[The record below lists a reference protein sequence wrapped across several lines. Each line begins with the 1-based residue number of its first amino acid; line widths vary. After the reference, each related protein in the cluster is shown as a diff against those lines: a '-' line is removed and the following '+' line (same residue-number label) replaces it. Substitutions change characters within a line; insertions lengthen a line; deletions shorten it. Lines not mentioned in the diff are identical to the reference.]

1 MKRLVI
7 ALLAALP
14 AGAYACGQQG
24 PMGMMGHGM
33 PGPHPGGPGML
44 LGAGFYGIL
53 AALGYWV
60 LQHAAKETENC
71 VKRAGK
77 TVAWVLI
84 VFGLL
89 GLLCGVMGHIKANC
103 QCKAKCEMQE
113 AGGGGQA
120 GGPAE
125 PQTIQVQ
132 VKTVKGEA
140 KKK

>member
-1 MKRLVI
+1 MKKLVI

-14 AGAYACGQQG
+14 AGAYACGPQG
-24 PMGMMGHGM
+24 PMGGMMMHGRM
-33 PGPHPGGPGML
+33 PGHPGML
-44 LGAGFYGIL
+44 LGAGLYGVL

-60 LQHAAKETENC
+60 LQHASKETESC
-71 VKRAGK
+71 VRRAGK

-103 QCKAKCEMQE
+103 PCKAKCEMQE
-113 AGGGGQA
+113 AAGGGQA
-120 GGPAE
+120 GGPAD

-132 VKTVKGEA
+132 VKTVKAEA